1 MTKNGDNLGMSMS
14 TNIGINHWGSTIS
27 IAKWCCPKMNS
38 GDCVMFHHV
47 YPRRHI
53 MHVMFND
60 VSPAHGTV
68 TAGAL
73 QCGCTITPY
82 QGANGAKL
90 SSVYHTVLCNAE
102 LCRLQKIEW

>member
-14 TNIGINHWGSTIS
+14 TNIGINHLGSTIS

-60 VSPAHGTV
+60 VSPAHGT
-68 TAGAL
+68 L
-73 QCGCTITPY
+73 
-82 QGANGAKL
+82 
-90 SSVYHTVLCNAE
+90 
-102 LCRLQKIEW
+102 